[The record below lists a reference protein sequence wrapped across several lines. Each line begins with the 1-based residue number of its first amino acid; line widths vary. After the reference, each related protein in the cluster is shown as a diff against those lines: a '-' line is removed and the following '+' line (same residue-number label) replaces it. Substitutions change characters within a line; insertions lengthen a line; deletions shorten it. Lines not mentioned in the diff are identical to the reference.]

1 MAEFATEM
9 TFPPFVASLWFAP
22 HSPPESSMRKPVLSV
37 AFAALLASAS
47 SGMPTAPAAAAPL
60 AVQADAV
67 RSVIVLPAPK
77 AGRTRPLVAVIADS
91 AGAETTDFLIP
102 YGVLKDSGVADV
114 VGLST
119 ADGPL
124 QLKMAVKIQPD
135 QTTARFDVAQP
146 AGADIVIVPAQLHPK
161 SPALVDWIR
170 KQAAQGAVI
179 VSICEGARV
188 VAAAGLLDGKRATT
202 HFAALEQLEK
212 AYPKTT
218 WVRDRRWVQDGRVI
232 STTGVSASIP
242 ASLALIEAIAG
253 RQAAEAT
260 AARLGAGDWSPRHRT
275 AEFKVERSDYFVGV
289 ANLAAVWK
297 HETVE
302 APLQAG
308 VDEIALALQADAWR
322 RGLRTKVVVA
332 GSGPVRSRHGLT
344 ILPDAPHKADAIVLT
359 TPAGGSAA
367 VLDWTL
373 AEMTHRYGPE
383 TARLA
388 WLGMEYGRED
398 GARH

>member
-1 MAEFATEM
+1 MRKSGLSIALVALLGV
-9 TFPPFVASLWFAP
+9 VAS
-22 HSPPESSMRKPVLSV
+22 SPSV
-37 AFAALLASAS
+37 
-47 SGMPTAPAAAAPL
+47 TAAPL
-60 AVQADAV
+60 AVQADVAGAA
-67 RSVIVLPAPK
+67 IVLPAPK
-77 AGRTRPLVAVIADS
+77 AGRARPLVVVIAD
-91 AGAETTDFLIP
+91 AGGAETTDFLIP

-135 QTTARFDVAQP
+135 QTTARFDAAQP

-161 SPALVDWIR
+161 SPALVAWIR

-202 HFAALEQLEK
+202 HFAALDELEK

-218 WVRDRRWVQDGRVI
+218 WVRDRRWVQDGRMI

-242 ASLALIEAIAG
+242 TTLALVEAIAG
-253 RQAAEAT
+253 RRAAEAT
-260 AARLGAGDWSPRHRT
+260 ASRLGAGDWSPRHRT
-275 AEFKVERSDYFVGV
+275 AEFKIERSDYAVGM

-302 APLQAG
+302 APLQDG
-308 VDEIALALQADAWR
+308 VDEIALALQTDAWR
-322 RGLRTKVVVA
+322 RGMRAKVVVA
-332 GSGPVRSRHGLT
+332 GPGPVRSRHGLT
-344 ILPDAPHKADAIVLT
+344 ILPDGPHRADTVVLAP
-359 TPAGGSAA
+359 PAGGSAT

-373 AEMTHRYGPE
+373 AEMTRRYGAG

>member
-1 MAEFATEM
+1 
-9 TFPPFVASLWFAP
+9 
-22 HSPPESSMRKPVLSV
+22 MRKPGLSI
-37 AFAALLASAS
+37 ALAALLASAS
-47 SGMPTAPAAAAPL
+47 SAMPAAPASGAPL
-60 AVQADAV
+60 ATQADTVGTA
-67 RSVIVLPAPK
+67 IMLPAPK
-77 AGRTRPLVAVIADS
+77 AGRMRPLVAVVADG

-102 YGVLKDSGVADV
+102 YGVLKEAGVADV
-114 VGLST
+114 IGLST
-119 ADGPL
+119 ADAPL
-124 QLKMAVKIQPD
+124 QLMMTVKIQPD
-135 QTTARFDVAQP
+135 QTTARFDAAQP
-146 AGADIVIVPAQLHPK
+146 AGADIVIVPAQHHPK
-161 SPALVDWIR
+161 SPALIAWIR

-218 WVRDRRWVQDGRVI
+218 WVRDRRWVQDGRII
-232 STTGVSASIP
+232 STTGVSASVPTAI
-242 ASLALIEAIAG
+242 ALVEAIAG

-275 AEFKVERSDYFVGV
+275 AEFKIERSDYAVGM
-289 ANLAAVWK
+289 ANLAAAWK

-302 APLQAG
+302 APLKEG
-308 VDEIALALQADAWR
+308 VDEIALALQTDAWR
-322 RGLRTKVVVA
+322 RGMRAKVVVT
-332 GSGPVRSRHGLT
+332 GVSPVRSRHGLT
-344 ILPDAPHKADAIVLT
+344 ILPDALHRADAIVLAP
-359 TPAGGSAA
+359 PAGGSTA

-373 AEMTHRYGPE
+373 AEMTRRYGPE